1 MSPLRQ
7 RLIEELQLHRKADS
21 TIEAYV
27 AAVADLAKFFRRS
40 PDQLEV
46 ANVRQY
52 LHHLIVER
60 RLARSTVNQRI
71 CGLRFFYSHVLQRP
85 ECVPRVPLKGSGRI
99 PDPLGRNEVAQL
111 LAAADNPKHR
121 VLLMITYGGGLRV
134 SEVVRLRPEQILSD
148 RMLIRI
154 NCAKGQKDRY
164 TLLSARMLSELR
176 AYWRLYRPGE
186 WLFPGGSGESM
197 AIASAQKCYQ
207 HAWRAARLTHGSG
220 IHTLRHS
227 FATHL
232 LEAGVDLLTIQRLLG
247 HSQLSTTARY
257 LHVTNQHL
265 QRLTSPLDLLRM
277 PTDSDLAT

>member
-85 ECVPRVPLKGSGRI
+85 KCVPRVPLKGSGRI
-99 PDPLGRNEVAQL
+99 PDPLGRSVVAQL

-134 SEVVRLRPEQILSD
+134 SEVARLRPEQIC
-148 RMLIRI
+148 M
-154 NCAKGQKDRY
+154 
-164 TLLSARMLSELR
+164 
-176 AYWRLYRPGE
+176 
-186 WLFPGGSGESM
+186 
-197 AIASAQKCYQ
+197 
-207 HAWRAARLTHGSG
+207 
-220 IHTLRHS
+220 
-227 FATHL
+227 
-232 LEAGVDLLTIQRLLG
+232 
-247 HSQLSTTARY
+247 
-257 LHVTNQHL
+257 
-265 QRLTSPLDLLRM
+265 
-277 PTDSDLAT
+277 